1 MLFHCCVGWENPWPM
16 GLGVCEKVIC
26 ETINFVKVWC
36 SKLKPLRYA
45 WFNGSLVPF
54 EKASTSVLTHG
65 LNYGTSVFE
74 GIRAYETGPGEKS
87 VFRNRE
93 HMERFVKSAKMLR
106 MNVKYGASELE
117 EAVKQ
122 VVLANREPGDFYI
135 RPIAFV
141 GFGGISLDYTG
152 YPVDVA
158 IGALSFSSYFDP
170 SKKGLRA
177 CISSWRRL
185 SQDSGLPLAKAGGNY
200 LNSSLAKVE
209 ASTNGYD
216 EAIFLDEHG
225 YVSEGTGENVF
236 AVYGGE
242 ILTPPVHQ
250 SILEG
255 ITRDTVSSIAARMGY
270 QVREKPVT
278 RGELYRCD
286 ELFFSGTAAGVAPVV
301 ELDGRIIGT
310 GEEGRITRSLR
321 EEYEGVVRGR
331 RSYAESWLTRISYPG

>member
-1 MLFHCCVGWENPWPM
+1 
-16 GLGVCEKVIC
+16 
-26 ETINFVKVWC
+26 
-36 SKLKPLRYA
+36 
-45 WFNGSLVPF
+45 VPF
-54 EKASTSVLTHG
+54 ERASCSVLTHG

-74 GIRAYETGPGEKS
+74 GIRAYETRLDEKS
-87 VFRNRE
+87 IFRNRD
-93 HMERFVKSAKMLR
+93 HMERFIRSAKMLR
-106 MNVKYGASELE
+106 MNMRYDTSELE

-122 VVLANREPGDFYI
+122 VVLANRESGDFYI
-135 RPIAFV
+135 RPIAYV
-141 GFGGISLDYTG
+141 GFGGISLDYTN

-177 CISSWRRL
+177 CISSWRRV

-216 EAIFLDEHG
+216 EAIFLDQQG

-236 AVYGGE
+236 AVYRGE

-255 ITRDTVSSIAARMGY
+255 ITRDTVSAIATRMGY
-270 QVREKPVT
+270 RVREKPVT

-301 ELDGRIIGT
+301 ELDGRVIGT
-310 GEEGRITRSLR
+310 GEEGSVTRSLR
-321 EEYEGVVRGR
+321 EEYEAVVRGK
-331 RSYAESWLTRISYPG
+331 RSYAENWLTRVSYPK